1 MVNTKCQHARYT
13 SHLMYMAPLLRH
25 ISEFDG
31 FPLIFDLHCRQRGGN
46 VHFGP
51 LADVRCSWNFT
62 NLENWLPE
70 QFCWRTKPENE
81 NWLHSDHF
89 KMSLTFFVVI
99 VFFFSL
105 KKWKYVNL
113 DPLLMSVAPE
123 TLPTWRTGYLSN
135 IVEGLRLKMKID
147 FTVTILRW
155 VWRFFVDFRWFSLIF
170 WKIQ

>member
-1 MVNTKCQHARYT
+1 MVNTKCQHAQYT
-13 SHLMYMAPLLRH
+13 SHWMYMAPLLRH

-31 FPLIFDLHCRQRGGN
+31 FPLIWVAKEWKCS
-46 VHFGP
+46 FGP

-70 QFCWRTKPENE
+70 QYCERTSPENE
-81 NWLHSDHF
+81 NWRSYGHF

-113 DPLLMSVAPE
+113 DPLLMSVGPE
-123 TLPTWRTGYLSN
+123 TLTTGGTGCLSN
-135 IVEGLRLKMKID
+135 MAEGLRLKMKID
-147 FTVTILRW
+147 EVMTILRW
-155 VWRFFVDFRWFSLIF
+155 VCRFFVDFSWFLLIF

>member
-1 MVNTKCQHARYT
+1 MPACSVLLSFDVYGSATSTYFRVWRFPIDFRPPLSPKGWKC
-13 SHLMYMAPLLRH
+13 S
-25 ISEFDG
+25 
-31 FPLIFDLHCRQRGGN
+31 
-46 VHFGP
+46 FGP
-51 LADVRCSWNFT
+51 LLMSVAPET
-62 NLENWLPE
+62 LPT
-70 QFCWRTKPENE
+70 WRTGYLSNIVEGLRLKMKIGEVMAILRWVWRFSL
-81 NWLHSDHF
+81 WLF
-89 KMSLTFFVVI
+89 
-99 VFFFSL
+99 FFFSL

>member
-1 MVNTKCQHARYT
+1 
-13 SHLMYMAPLLRH
+13 MAILSASML
-25 ISEFDG
+25 ST
-31 FPLIFDLHCRQRGGN
+31 PLIGSIWLRYFDIFPSLTVSLWFSSKMSEKIEKIEN
-46 VHFGP
+46 GP
-51 LADVRCSWNFT
+51 LADVRCSSNFT

-70 QFCWRTKPENE
+70 QYCGRTSPENE
-81 NWLHSDHF
+81 NWRSYGHF

-123 TLPTWRTGYLSN
+123 TLPTWRTGYLSYS
-135 IVEGLRLKMKID
+135 VEGLSLKMKID